1 MGIRRLPLVLC
12 ILEKFSCNWW
22 ISLSNKYMLMKKA
35 SLLHFPHLITC
46 IRTVKCKQHFIL
58 LYIIKFIVAYEI
70 LQSFLAREDIH
81 RYRVKDTEIISV
93 TYSLSKLRKESRKC
107 NLYFVVNHI

>member
-1 MGIRRLPLVLC
+1 M
-12 ILEKFSCNWW
+12 
-22 ISLSNKYMLMKKA
+22 
-35 SLLHFPHLITC
+35 
-46 IRTVKCKQHFIL
+46 
-58 LYIIKFIVAYEI
+58 KFIVAYEI
-70 LQSFLAREDIH
+70 LQSFLTREDIH